1 MGNVC
6 DFLNSNK
13 IKKPVDDTISLIKS
27 SSSNDNNKKKFSINN
42 FVSIMKLGE
51 GSYGKVFLV

>member
-6 DFLNSNK
+6 DFMNPNK
-13 IKKPVDDTISLIKS
+13 IDWPVDDTISMIKS
-27 SSSNDNNKKKFSINN
+27 DWKSDPKKKFSIKN
-42 FVSIMKLGE
+42 FVSLMKLGE